1 MRQRLL
7 LARPISTR
15 GAEEEMTQIEDV
27 LRAIPH
33 VVSAIEERA
42 NWGIEYRDQS
52 LESKRRSAILWLR
65 SDKSKR
71 GWVRDRVINCKRE
84 GK

>member
-1 MRQRLL
+1 
-7 LARPISTR
+7 
-15 GAEEEMTQIEDV
+15 MTQIEDV
-27 LRAIPH
+27 LRSIPH
-33 VVSAIEERA
+33 VISALEERET
-42 NWGIEYRDQS
+42 WGIEYRDRS

-71 GWVRDRVINCKRE
+71 GWVRDRVINCVRFVE